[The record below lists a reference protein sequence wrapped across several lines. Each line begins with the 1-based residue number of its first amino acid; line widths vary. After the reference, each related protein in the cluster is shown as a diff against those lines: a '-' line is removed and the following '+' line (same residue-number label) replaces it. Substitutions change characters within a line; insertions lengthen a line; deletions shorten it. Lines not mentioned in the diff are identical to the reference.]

1 MQVNSIWKNFVTMTN
16 IDKELDSNASL
27 VTASFKQATTNEAF
41 IKLLS
46 ENIPLTMVSK
56 PILGETVQISAFH
69 SLYGSTLL
77 QKKQSILALTGSHS
91 GAIMELAPTTFPTF
105 STSAYVPDLDVIFNC
120 TNPEDVDRI

>member
-27 VTASFKQATTNEAF
+27 VTASLKQATTNEAF

>member
-1 MQVNSIWKNFVTMTN
+1 MQVNPIWKNFVTMTN

-27 VTASFKQATTNEAF
+27 VTASLKQATTNEAF